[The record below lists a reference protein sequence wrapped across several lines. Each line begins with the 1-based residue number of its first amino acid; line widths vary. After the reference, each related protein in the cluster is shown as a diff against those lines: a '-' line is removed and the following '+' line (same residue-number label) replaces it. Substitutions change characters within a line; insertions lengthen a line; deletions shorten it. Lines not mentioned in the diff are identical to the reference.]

1 MRNHSSLN
9 HSDFYLPYNPAL
21 VKRAK
26 ALRKSMTRAEQK
38 LWYEYLRSFKYRVLR
53 QRPIDHFI
61 VDFYCSAL
69 KLKLVIEIDGESHF
83 TEIGVT
89 YDEAR
94 TKVLEGYGLRV
105 IRFTNE
111 EVLQE
116 FERVCVQIGEML
128 PFE

>member
-1 MRNHSSLN
+1 MHNYFALN
-9 HSDFYLPYNPAL
+9 NSDFHLPYNPAL
-21 VKRAK
+21 IERAK
-26 ALRKSMTRAEQK
+26 VLRKSMTKAEQK
-38 LWYEYLRSFKYRVLR
+38 LWYGYLRSFKYRVLR

-69 KLKLVIEIDGESHF
+69 KLVIEIDGESHF
-83 TEIGVT
+83 TETGII

-116 FERVCVQIGEML
+116 FERVCTQIEAML
-128 PFE
+128 PLE

>member
-1 MRNHSSLN
+1 
-9 HSDFYLPYNPAL
+9 
-21 VKRAK
+21 
-26 ALRKSMTRAEQK
+26 MTRAEQK

-61 VDFYCSAL
+61 VDFYCFA
-69 KLKLVIEIDGESHF
+69 LKLVIEIDGESHF
-83 TEIGVT
+83 TEIGIT
-89 YDEAR
+89 YDESR

-111 EVLQE
+111 EILQE
-116 FERVCVQIGEML
+116 FERACTQIGEML